1 MDNLFQ
7 TADGTSTQTCDEDSG
22 SDLTPMTPPE
32 LCDLIAE
39 AQLNPNLYYA
49 RLRQLLGRYFA
60 THGPRQL
67 PDCIDCLPSELISM
81 EAELRLAMSTTSE
94 TGEMAS
100 ESSDFRSVALA
111 QYNQLGGSSIVYYPD
126 LAPCGTPVEN
136 VPIYTETYKTLVKQI
151 ALIELDENDISEL
164 TTVAQLCLQEYGE
177 VVTWARGLL
186 NLYDVRDFDMGDCE
200 QAETEGRSRQVTE
213 ELLLNI
219 SPVPAENYIDVRIS
233 SATDSEGTFTITDIS
248 GRVLSKQNRSEK
260 LTRIETAYLENGMYY
275 LVYNNENGVFKTSS
289 FIIQR

>member
-1 MDNLFQ
+1 
-7 TADGTSTQTCDEDSG
+7 
-22 SDLTPMTPPE
+22 MTPPE

-39 AQLNPNLYYA
+39 ARLDPNLYYA

-81 EAELRLAMSTTSE
+81 EAELRLAMSANSE
-94 TGEMAS
+94 RGEMAL
-100 ESSDFRSVALA
+100 ESSDYRAVALA

-136 VPIYTETYKTLVKQI
+136 VPIYTETYKRLVKQI
-151 ALIELDENDISEL
+151 AFDELDENDISEL
-164 TTVAQLCLQEYGE
+164 TTVAQLCLEEYGE

-186 NLYDVRDFDMGDCE
+186 NLCDIRGFDTGDCE
-200 QAETEGRSRQVTE
+200 HVETEGRSRQVTQ
-213 ELLLNI
+213 ELVLSI
-219 SPVPAENYIDVRIS
+219 SPVPAGNYIDVMVS
-233 SATDSEGTFTITDIS
+233 SVRDSEGTFTITDIS
-248 GRVLSKQNRSEK
+248 GRVLSNQASSEK
-260 LTRIETAYLENGMYY
+260 LTRIETDYLENGMYY
-275 LVYNNENGVFKTSS
+275 LMYNDKDGVSKTSS